1 MRRSQWLSGRDGFPA
16 RGFTLIELLVVITI
30 IGVLTAL
37 LLSGVQSAREA
48 ARRAWCAN
56 NLKQLG
62 LAMHSH
68 HADHNAFPQSAT
80 ANRFSPHTALLLY
93 TEQVSVY
100 NAINLGLD
108 ATDMSNTTA
117 GRTRIA
123 LFQCPSEYSTFYT
136 SGATLSYPAVSGY
149 GHLNSETAGAGV
161 FGAYGHKVSLA
172 SIQDGASQTA
182 AFSEWLV
189 GESRKGFIGPDTR
202 RYAFE
207 IDVFRDGWRAPESY
221 FEPFLK
227 ECRDANTWKHSYHG
241 HRRGGN
247 WIDYGN
253 GTTAYN
259 HNLTPNANSCVDGKG
274 KHSRGGVWTASSFHP
289 GGVNVLFADGHVQS
303 VKDAI
308 ALNVWRA
315 LSTRA
320 GGEIMDSSSY

>member
-1 MRRSQWLSGRDGFPA
+1 MRRTSWIAGRDGIA
-16 RGFTLIELLVVITI
+16 CRGFTLIELLVVITI
-30 IGVLTAL
+30 IGVLAAL

-62 LAMHSH
+62 LAMHSY
-68 HADHNAFPQSAT
+68 HADHNAFPQPAT
-80 ANRFSPHTALLLY
+80 ANRFSPHTPLLLY
-93 TEQVSVY
+93 TEQSNVY
-100 NAINLGLD
+100 NAINFGFD
-108 ATDMSNTTA
+108 WDENPNTTA
-117 GRTRIA
+117 ARTRIS
-123 LFQCPSEYSTFYT
+123 LLQCPSEYSTFYT
-136 SGATLSYPAVSGY
+136 SGATLSYPTVSGY
-149 GHLNSETAGAGV
+149 GHAKSETGGSGV
-161 FGAYGHKVSLA
+161 FGFNGPVVSLA

-182 AFSEWLV
+182 AISEWLV

-207 IDVFRDGWRAPESY
+207 IDGFLAGWGAPESQ

-227 ECRDANTWKHSYHG
+227 ECREASTWKYSHHG
-241 HRRGGN
+241 HRRGCC
-247 WIDYGN
+247 WMDYGN

-259 HNLTPNANSCVDGKG
+259 HNLTPNANSCVEGRGKY
-274 KHSRGGVWTASSFHP
+274 SRGGVWTASSFHP

-303 VKDAI
+303 VKNTV

-320 GGEIMDSSSY
+320 GGEIVDASSY

>member
-1 MRRSQWLSGRDGFPA
+1 MRRARWLWGRDGFPA

-30 IGVLTAL
+30 IGVLAAL
-37 LLSGVQSAREA
+37 LLSGAQSAREA

-62 LAMHSH
+62 LAMHSY
-68 HADHNAFPQSAT
+68 HADHNAFPQPAT

-93 TEQVSVY
+93 TERSTLY
-100 NAINLGLD
+100 NAINFGF
-108 ATDMSNTTA
+108 AGEEKPNTTA
-117 GRTRIA
+117 YRTRIS
-123 LFQCPSEYSTFYT
+123 LFQCPSEYSTFYA
-136 SGATLSYPAVSGY
+136 SGATLSYPSVSGH
-149 GHLNSETAGAGV
+149 GHAKSETGASGV
-161 FGAYGHKVSLA
+161 FGAYGLVVSLA
-172 SIQDGASQTA
+172 SIQDGAGQTA

-207 IDVFRDGWRAPESY
+207 IDVFREGWRAPES
-221 FEPFLK
+221 FLK
-227 ECRDANTWKHSYHG
+227 ECREANTWKYPRHG
-241 HRRGGN
+241 HLRGGY
-247 WIDYGN
+247 WMDVGN

-259 HNLTPNANSCVDGKG
+259 HNLTPNANSCVEGKG
-274 KHSRGGVWTASSFHP
+274 KHSRGGVWTASSLHP

-303 VKDAI
+303 VKDTV

-320 GGEIMDSSSY
+320 GGEIVDSSRY